1 MNKQIGSQFT
11 KIAAALIAFFI
22 LFSFA
27 GCKTASKAA
36 QDPNVPPQLPRITSH
51 SVKIG
56 KISKTG
62 VEVFVYLTIENPNR
76 FPLPPPKI
84 DYNLIINRNPF
95 IRGTVSDKPLA
106 ASGSTQIEVKLQVS
120 FTDLFRNIASLIAS
134 REAAS
139 IFQFACDFG
148 MPALSGIISRELP
161 FMLPLR

>member
-11 KIAAALIAFFI
+11 RITPLVIAFVI
-22 LFSFA
+22 LFSFTS
-27 GCKTASKAA
+27 CKTASKAV
-36 QDPNVPPQLPRITSH
+36 QDPKVPPQPPRITSH

-56 KISKTG
+56 NVSRAG
-62 VEVFVYLTIENPNR
+62 VEVLVYLTIENPNR

-106 ASGSTQIEVKLQVS
+106 ASGTTQIEVKLQVS

-139 IFQFACDFG
+139 IFQFVCDFG
-148 MPALSGIISRELP
+148 IPTPDNIISRELP
-161 FMLPLR
+161 FTLPLR